1 MIRRPPR
8 STRTDT
14 LSLHDALPIFQ
25 GKLVYDGKLGGVA
38 TRLCAAG
45 IRQKHDVIAG
55 PDYTGWGWDAG
66 AKVTVGPL
74 TLVGTYYDASG
85 LGPTALNLFAHDG
98 TRVRVG

>member
-1 MIRRPPR
+1 MYLFFFSSRRR
-8 STRTDT
+8 QRRCALVTGVQTC
-14 LSLHDALPIFQ
+14 ALP
-25 GKLVYDGKLGGVA
+25 VCGVA
-38 TRLCAAG
+38 ARLWAAG

-85 LGPTALNLFAHDG
+85 LGTTALNLFDTDG